1 MRYKFEIRLID
12 KVFKLTDE
20 EFKHVEAFRRKDVLF
35 SHYDIADIAKECGFY
50 ERLWNW
56 FKTECAGCNFSYWDD
71 ASPYVYNPDKKTFT
85 LRGNRLFLVEEPL
98 IDGKYSYNGH
108 GTLEKVNV

>member
-1 MRYKFEIRLID
+1 MKYKNINID
-12 KVFKLTDE
+12 KIFQLTDE

-56 FKTECAGCNFSYWDD
+56 FKTECKGIDFCYWEDT
-71 ASPYVYNPDKKTFT
+71 SVYIYNPDEKTFT
-85 LRGNRLFLVEEPL
+85 LRGKKLIMVDEPL

-108 GTLEKVNV
+108 GTMENVNVV